1 MTHATAAESRPAGL
15 GRYRFRE
22 TLSTSFFGPRYS
34 VDYDGTA
41 AHSDAPPAA
50 HGARSSLRSRADL
63 PLALRLIE
71 VDAPHLLERM
81 ARAVQAVREVDHRSV
96 LRPLQIVRA
105 STRLGIVTQN
115 IEGVTLAKLLQDASA
130 REESV
135 PPSIAL
141 RIVADLLNGL
151 QAVSDQGPPGRRRDW
166 GYGGVT
172 PDSIHVGL
180 DGQTRFLD
188 PGIASAAARQ
198 PCWSHEASALA
209 YTAPEQTG
217 ADATFDAVSDNFS
230 VGVIL
235 WELLTCRPL
244 FGAST
249 AAETLERVHLAPIP
263 RVQRQLF
270 VRGEPIVFALAQAV
284 SHALRRD
291 PKQRFN
297 SYDEFADALDSAGE
311 PANRARVSELVRLS
325 LPAQP
330 ERAAES
336 VRPAPSTGRHSVP
349 PHVEPLRPAPLP
361 LPAARVEAPSR
372 AEPAGSVLALE
383 QRPEPANDSYW
394 PASAAWVPEPT
405 ETHTAFP
412 IGDLSSRP
420 TAVRRTAWSVAF
432 ACAAAAG
439 LGVLGWQMLGHT
451 TTTRSAATAAA
462 PPSAAPEPS
471 HALPIPAPSPA
482 PPQAAPELNPAQLGQ
497 PAPGPVDAHNQ
508 PASAAPVTI
517 RKPLKAIPSRRSL
530 PRAKGPAAAPAPK
543 PASAPFIPTDI

>member
-1 MTHATAAESRPAGL
+1 MTHATAAQGRPAGL

-34 VDYDGTA
+34 VDYEGTA

-50 HGARSSLRSRADL
+50 HVARSSLRSRADL

-115 IEGVTLAKLLQDASA
+115 VEGVTLAKLLQDASA

-166 GYGGVT
+166 SYGGVT

-217 ADATFDAVSDNFS
+217 ADANFDAVSDNFS

-284 SHALRRD
+284 SQALRRD

-311 PANRARVSELVRLS
+311 PASRARITELVRQS
-325 LPAQP
+325 LPDQP
-330 ERAAES
+330 ARAAES
-336 VRPAPSTGRHSVP
+336 VRPAPSTARHSVP
-349 PHVEPLRPAPLP
+349 PHVEPLRPAPP
-361 LPAARVEAPSR
+361 PPSAAGAEGRPEQARAPTG
-372 AEPAGSVLALE
+372 AELAGSELALE
-383 QRPEPANDSYW
+383 HPPEPANDSYW
-394 PASAAWVPEPT
+394 PANAAWVPEPA

-439 LGVLGWQMLGHT
+439 LGVLGWQMLRHT

-462 PPSAAPEPS
+462 PPSAAP
-471 HALPIPAPSPA
+471 ALPMPTPSPA
-482 PPQAAPELNPAQLGQ
+482 PPPAAPEPKPAQLGQ
-497 PAPGPVDAHNQ
+497 PVPPDQ
-508 PASAAPVTI
+508 
-517 RKPLKAIPSRRSL
+517 
-530 PRAKGPAAAPAPK
+530 PAAAAPAPLRKPIKPIAPRRALPRTKSPATAPK